1 MSLLS
6 SQLLVYGRP
15 LMDKLNKFSILKAKK
30 PSDPNA
36 PVIDYQAKLAEHGLT
51 RAQVIETERKLA
63 KFANTMDSLVRVP
76 FTKQGMGADAALSTI
91 PLAGDLAGLALTSYA
106 FILGRQLGVPAHKMT
121 PAVRLALIDMVVGIV
136 PGIGTLLDVFIRPSR
151 KTLTIV
157 HEHLHE
163 EYGITETMHMDR
175 PFLHQS
181 LEDRQQQGRLRF
193 FWRNPVVAWLYLHI
207 PDILG
212 LLVIVVI
219 GLGLWALIGWLVGLF
234 GTTTGFGQ

>member
-1 MSLLS
+1 
-6 SQLLVYGRP
+6 
-15 LMDKLNKFSILKAKK
+15 MDKFKKLPRFKSKK
-30 PSDPNA
+30 PSDTNGSG
-36 PVIDYQAKLAEHGLT
+36 VDYQVKLAEQGLT
-51 RAQVIETERKLA
+51 REQVIATERKLA

-91 PLAGDLAGLALTSYA
+91 PLAGDIAGLILTSYA

-136 PGIGTLLDVFIRPSR
+136 PGIGTLLDIFMRPSR
-151 KTLTIV
+151 KTLGIV
-157 HEHLHE
+157 HEHLHD

-181 LEDRQQQGRLRF
+181 LEGKQQQSR
-193 FWRNPVVAWLYLHI
+193 FWRNPIVAWVYLHI

-212 LLVIVVI
+212 LIVIAMI
-219 GLGLWALIGWLVGLF
+219 AWGLWALMSWLVEVF
-234 GTTTGFGQ
+234 GKTTGFG

>member
-1 MSLLS
+1 
-6 SQLLVYGRP
+6 
-15 LMDKLNKFSILKAKK
+15 MDKLSTLKTKTRSTDRL
-30 PSDPNA
+30 SD
-36 PVIDYQAKLAEHGLT
+36 IEYQAKLAEHGLT
-51 RAQVIETERKLA
+51 REQVIATERKLA
-63 KFANTMDSLVRVP
+63 KFANTMDSLVRIP

-106 FILGRQLGVPAHKMT
+106 FVLGRQLGVPAHKMT

-151 KTLTIV
+151 KTLGIV
-157 HEHLHE
+157 HEHLQD

-181 LEDRQQQGRLRF
+181 LEDRQQKSR
-193 FWRNPVVAWLYLHI
+193 FWRNPIVAWLYLHI

-212 LLVIVVI
+212 LIVLIFIVW
-219 GLGLWALIGWLVGLF
+219 GLWAMLSWLVSLF
-234 GTTTGFGQ
+234 GQSTGFG

>member
-1 MSLLS
+1 M
-6 SQLLVYGRP
+6 G
-15 LMDKLNKFSILKAKK
+15 KFSESLKRRSTKK
-30 PSDPNA
+30 PIVNEVQTA
-36 PVIDYQAKLAEHGLT
+36 YEINLAEHGLT
-51 RAQVIETERKLA
+51 REEVIATERKLA

-136 PGIGTLLDVFIRPSR
+136 PGIGTLLDIFIRPSR
-151 KTLTIV
+151 KTLGIV
-157 HEHLHE
+157 HEHLHD

-181 LEDRQQQGRLRF
+181 LEDKQQQSR
-193 FWRNPVVAWLYLHI
+193 FWRNPIVAWVYLHI
-207 PDILG
+207 PDI
-212 LLVIVVI
+212 I
-219 GLGLWALIGWLVGLF
+219 GLIVIAMIAWGLWALMSWLVEVF
-234 GTTTGFGQ
+234 GKTTGFG

>member
-1 MSLLS
+1 MDNFKKLS
-6 SQLLVYGRP
+6 R
-15 LMDKLNKFSILKAKK
+15 LKAGKNGA
-30 PSDPNA
+30 SNLSI
-36 PVIDYQAKLAEHGLT
+36 VDYEARLAEHGLT

-63 KFANTMDSLVRVP
+63 KFANTMDSLVRIP

-136 PGIGTLLDVFIRPSR
+136 PGIGTLLDIFIRPSR
-151 KTLTIV
+151 KTLSIV
-157 HEHLHE
+157 HEHLQD

-181 LEDRQQQGRLRF
+181 LEDKQHDSRFGF

-207 PDILG
+207 PDMLG
-212 LLVIVVI
+212 LIVIVVI
-219 GLGLWALIGWLVGLF
+219 GWGLWSLMSWLVGLF
-234 GTTTGFGQ
+234 GKTTGFG

>member
-1 MSLLS
+1 
-6 SQLLVYGRP
+6 
-15 LMDKLNKFSILKAKK
+15 MDKLNKFSILKAKK
-30 PSDPNA
+30 ASDPNA

-51 RAQVIETERKLA
+51 REQVIATERKLA

-106 FILGRQLGVPAHKMT
+106 FILGRQLGVPAHKMI
-121 PAVRLALIDMVVGIV
+121 PAVRLAFIDMVVGIV
-136 PGIGTLLDVFIRPSR
+136 PGIGTVLDIFIRPSR
-151 KTLTIV
+151 KTLGIV
-157 HEHLHE
+157 HEHLHH

-181 LEDRQQQGRLRF
+181 LEDKQQSRFGF

-212 LLVIVVI
+212 LLVIIVI
-219 GLGLWALIGWLVGLF
+219 GWGLWTVISWLVGLF
-234 GTTTGFGQ
+234 GKTTGFG

>member
-1 MSLLS
+1 
-6 SQLLVYGRP
+6 
-15 LMDKLNKFSILKAKK
+15 MDKFSKVSSRKK
-30 PSDPNA
+30 TGSSATDRTI
-36 PVIDYQAKLAEHGLT
+36 IDYQAKLAKQGLT
-51 RAQVIETERKLA
+51 REQVIATERKLA
-63 KFANTMDSLVRVP
+63 KFANTMDSLVRIP

-106 FILGRQLGVPAHKMT
+106 FVLGRQLGVPAHKMT

-151 KTLTIV
+151 KTLGIV
-157 HEHLHE
+157 HEHLQD

-181 LEDRQQQGRLRF
+181 LEDRQQKSR
-193 FWRNPVVAWLYLHI
+193 FWRNPIVAWLYLHI

-212 LLVIVVI
+212 LIVLIFIVW
-219 GLGLWALIGWLVGLF
+219 GLWAMLSWLVSLF
-234 GTTTGFGQ
+234 GNMTGFG

>member
-1 MSLLS
+1 
-6 SQLLVYGRP
+6 
-15 LMDKLNKFSILKAKK
+15 MDKFDKFPRFKSKK
-30 PSDPNA
+30 LSDTNA
-36 PVIDYQAKLAEHGLT
+36 SVVDYQAKLAEHGLT
-51 RAQVIETERKLA
+51 REQVITTERKLA

-136 PGIGTLLDVFIRPSR
+136 PGIGTFLDVFIRPSR
-151 KTLTIV
+151 KTLAIV
-157 HEHLHE
+157 HEHLHH

-181 LEDRQQQGRLRF
+181 LEDKQQQNRFGF
-193 FWRNPVVAWLYLHI
+193 FWRNPIVAWLYLHI
-207 PDILG
+207 PDFLG
-212 LLVIVVI
+212 LLVIVFV
-219 GLGLWALIGWLVGLF
+219 GWGLWTVISWLVGMF
-234 GTTTGFGQ
+234 G

>member
-1 MSLLS
+1 
-6 SQLLVYGRP
+6 
-15 LMDKLNKFSILKAKK
+15 
-30 PSDPNA
+30 
-36 PVIDYQAKLAEHGLT
+36 
-51 RAQVIETERKLA
+51 
-63 KFANTMDSLVRVP
+63 MDSLVRVP

-136 PGIGTLLDVFIRPSR
+136 PGIGTVLDIFIRPSR
-151 KTLTIV
+151 KTLSIV
-157 HEHLHE
+157 HEHLHD

-181 LEDRQQQGRLRF
+181 LEDKQQQSRFAF

-207 PDILG
+207 PDLLG
-212 LLVIVVI
+212 LIVIVVI
-219 GLGLWALIGWLVGLF
+219 GWGLWAMMSWLVSLF
-234 GTTTGFGQ
+234 SKTTGFV